1 MAMRDTVKLHLRISS
16 GNSTLDTEVD
26 GLIASA
32 EADLE
37 LSGVTV
43 DESDPLIVRAVCTYA
58 KAQFGYNNPDAERL
72 QKSYDAIK
80 AHLSMAADYKA
91 VET

>member
-16 GNSTLDTEVD
+16 GNATLDTEVD
-26 GLIASA
+26 GLIAAA

-43 DESDPLIVRAVCTYA
+43 DETDPLIVRAVCTYC
-58 KAQFGYNNPDAERL
+58 KAQFGYGNPDAERL
-72 QKSYDAIK
+72 QASYDAIK
-80 AHLSMAADYKA
+80 GHLSMATDYKA
-91 VET
+91 VEE